1 MKTNNKIVEQKL
13 SKNTLATREKIMKD
27 LMKNK
32 SSLVKRYGKDA
43 EKVMYGRST
52 NIAKKIMNTQNKQK
66 IRELVK
72 NALMN
77 EVDIEVGADRYEAE
91 QDLTQTSNLLDEFEM
106 LLKNHD
112 WYYEMS
118 DDHSKWTRGNKQEE
132 TIKSKMKQLSSVGL
146 GTDAQALYDRYN
158 PYNKQ
163 NESFP
168 DLTGDGKVT
177 RADILKGRG
186 VELDEDLD
194 VGHTDNEPHMLKAD
208 LYRIG
213 KYAMELYQMVGQFEY
228 GHGEVDFPH
237 WWQSKIVKAKELM
250 VSAKHYLDFETKEPE
265 IDAMLDATEEAGTF
279 DNVGVTKTQ
288 DLAERILAKLKNR

>member
-1 MKTNNKIVEQKL
+1 MKTNSKLVEQKL
-13 SKNTLATREKIMKD
+13 SKTTLATREKIMKD

-66 IRELVK
+66 IKELVK
-72 NALMN
+72 KSLMK
-77 EVDIEVGADRYEAE
+77 EQDIEVGADRYEEE
-91 QDLTQTSNLLDEFEM
+91 QNLTQASNLLDELES
-106 LLKNHD
+106 LLKSHD

-118 DDHSKWTRGNKQEE
+118 DDSRVYREGQMKER
-132 TIKSKMKQLSSVGL
+132 TIKSKMKHLSSIGF
-146 GTDAQALYDRYN
+146 GDDAQALYNEYN

-163 NESFP
+163 NEST
-168 DLTGDGKVT
+168 L
-177 RADILKGRG
+177 
-186 VELDEDLD
+186 EEDLD
-194 VGHTDNEPHMLKAD
+194 IGHTDNEPHMLKAD

-237 WWQSKIVKAKELM
+237 WWQSKIVTAKELM

-265 IDAMLDATEEAGTF
+265 IDAMLDATEESDTF

-288 DLAERILAKLKNR
+288 DLAERILAKLKNK